1 MRRRL
6 GLLTP
11 YHIGLIL
18 AFALALGLRVVVA
31 SVFLGL
37 GSAPRFSAQPDQI
50 DYEQLAFSMST
61 GAGYAT
67 PDGLPTARRPPGTS
81 LTLLPAYA
89 AAGRS
94 FTVGRLWFCLLSA
107 LTCLAAAWLAAQ
119 CFGPAAG
126 LVSAFWLALYPGHFY
141 YPMHFVS
148 EVPYGFWL
156 TLACGSMVSALR
168 DARHVNRFT
177 LLAGACLGLAVL
189 TRPQI
194 ALVVPIAGLL
204 ALLSRRTT
212 RQELIHLATAAVV
225 MGAVLLPWVVR
236 NTIVMGKPTLST
248 VGGVTFWGANNETVL
263 NDPQLRGLW
272 LRSSDLIDDR
282 HPLSGT
288 EIEKE
293 EQAWQYGVDFV
304 ARNAGRM
311 PGLVAMKVWRLVSPF
326 EATENR
332 VVWWTFAVA
341 WLFTVPWAV
350 AGIVLALKDDRDRI
364 AGGVLL
370 VPLAATLMTTLVFYG
385 SIRFRDSIIPLL
397 VVLAARA
404 LVRVAPRLRAHGI
417 TRLDDPIG
425 PLAAKD

>member
-1 MRRRL
+1 
-6 GLLTP
+6 
-11 YHIGLIL
+11 
-18 AFALALGLRVVVA
+18 
-31 SVFLGL
+31 
-37 GSAPRFSAQPDQI
+37 
-50 DYEQLAFSMST
+50 
-61 GAGYAT
+61 
-67 PDGLPTARRPPGTS
+67 
-81 LTLLPAYA
+81 
-89 AAGRS
+89 
-94 FTVGRLWFCLLSA
+94 
-107 LTCLAAAWLAAQ
+107 
-119 CFGPAAG
+119 
-126 LVSAFWLALYPGHFY
+126 VSAFWLALYPGHFY

-168 DARHVNRFT
+168 DTRHVNRFT
-177 LLAGACLGLAVL
+177 LLAGVCLGLAVL

-204 ALLSRRTT
+204 ALLSRRTK
-212 RQELIHLATAAVV
+212 RQELIHLATTAII
-225 MGAVLLPWVVR
+225 MGAVLLPWLVR
-236 NTIVMGKPTLST
+236 NTVVMGKPTLST

-263 NDPQLRGLW
+263 NDPPLRGLW

-282 HPLSGT
+282 HPLTGT

-304 ARNAGRM
+304 ARNPGRI

-350 AGIVLALKDDRDRI
+350 AGIVLVLKDDRDRI

-370 VPLAATLMTTLVFYG
+370 VPLAATLLTTLVFYG
-385 SIRFRDSIIPLL
+385 SIRFRDSVIPLL

-404 LVRVAPRLRAHGI
+404 LVHVAPTLRGHGHP
-417 TRLDDPIG
+417 RLDHPIG
-425 PLAAKD
+425 PMAAKD